1 MEETKHIPVLLA
13 ETIGLLHLT
22 KGAVVV
28 DATLGGG
35 SHTKAI
41 LEAVMPGGTVIAF
54 DADEEALTR
63 FMKRANAD
71 DFLRQ
76 ALEENRLHL
85 VRKNYSE
92 LASVL
97 DELGAKG
104 VEAILADL
112 GFSSDQIAGAV
123 RGFSFQVDGP
133 LDMRLDQTTALTA
146 DEIIHTF
153 SSERLEQ
160 LFRQYGDEPLAR
172 RIAEAIV
179 RERSSR
185 SLHTTIELRKLIEE
199 VYPKRLSL
207 HKKIHPATKVFQ
219 ALRIAVNK
227 EFEHLERFLVQAI
240 ERLVPGG
247 RLAVI
252 TFHSGEDK
260 RVKQFFRSEA
270 QGCICPPNFPVCR
283 CGNTAHIKII
293 TKRPIVAT
301 EEEQTSN
308 PRARSAKLRIIE
320 KL

>member
-13 ETIGLLHLT
+13 ETIAGLHLT
-22 KGAVVV
+22 KGTIAV

-35 SHTKAI
+35 SHAKAM
-41 LEAVMPGGTVIAF
+41 LEALAPGGMVIAF
-54 DADEEALTR
+54 DADAEALTR
-63 FMKRANAD
+63 FMTRADGD
-71 DFLRQ
+71 DFLQQ
-76 ALEENRLHL
+76 ALVEKRLHL
-85 VRKNYSE
+85 VRENYSR

-97 DELGAKG
+97 DQLGVKA
-104 VEAILADL
+104 VQAILADL
-112 GFSSDQIAGAV
+112 GFSSDQIAGAA
-123 RGFSFQVDGP
+123 RGFSFQSDGP
-133 LDMRLDQTTALTA
+133 LDMRLDQTTTLTA
-146 DEIIHTF
+146 DEIVHTF

-179 RERSSR
+179 QERTKR
-185 SLHTTIELRKLIEE
+185 PLHTTVALRKLIEE

-219 ALRIAVNK
+219 ALRIAVNE
-227 EFEHLERFLVQAI
+227 EFEHLERFLVQAV

-260 RVKQFFRSEA
+260 RVKQFFRTEA

-283 CGNTAHIKII
+283 CGNTARITII

-301 EEEQTSN
+301 EEEQANN